1 MSIKTSKIL
10 IPIDFSNQSMYALNQ
25 ACSLAQTKNSK
36 VYILSVIEEQNKIS
50 SLFLDD
56 QTDILQNKVKS
67 KLNQICEEMQF
78 KYKIDIE
85 VMVSKGK
92 VYNQIIDVSKM
103 ISTDLIV
110 MGTTGSPKEGF
121 KRFIGSNAERVVR
134 LAQCPVI
141 TIKGQNLRKGCQNI
155 ILPLD
160 LEKETRE
167 KITYA
172 IEYARYWDATI
183 RLVSVLIDDNQHNK
197 NVLIKNINQAERFIK
212 DAGVSCSA
220 ELVAGDKKI
229 TLGDFVFN
237 YANENNGDLIMIMTK
252 KEELSL
258 SQNISVTARY
268 IINNSEIPV
277 MSIRP
282 KKQNYANK
290 SSVSF

>member
-67 KLNQICEEMQF
+67 KLNQICEEIQS

-141 TIKGQNLRKGCQNI
+141 TIKGQNLRNGCQNI

-183 RLVSVLIDDNQHNK
+183 RLVSVLLDDNQHNK

-220 ELVAGDKKI
+220 ELVSGDKKV

-237 YANENNGDLIMIMTK
+237 YAKENDGDLIMIMTK

-282 KKQNYANK
+282 KKQNFANK

>member
-25 ACSLAQTKNSK
+25 ACSLAETKNSK

-67 KLNQICEEMQF
+67 KLYQICEEMQS

-141 TIKGQNLRKGCQNI
+141 TIKGQNLRNGCQNI

-183 RLVSVLIDDNQHNK
+183 RLVSVLLDDNQQNK

-220 ELVAGDKKI
+220 ELVSGDKKV

-237 YANENNGDLIMIMTK
+237 YAKENDGDLIMIMTK